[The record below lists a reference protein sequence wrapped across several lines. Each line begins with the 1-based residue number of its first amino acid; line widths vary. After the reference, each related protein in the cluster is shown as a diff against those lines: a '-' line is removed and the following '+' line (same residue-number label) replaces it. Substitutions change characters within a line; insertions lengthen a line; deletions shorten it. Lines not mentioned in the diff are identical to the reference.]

1 MDDVLIRVFG
11 EFSITVNGV
20 IHSHLISKSRKGVSL
35 LTYLVLQEGKPV
47 SSQRLIREMWS
58 AKSSSN
64 PESALKTMVS
74 RLRAIL
80 NELSDGLGNCIQCSQ
95 SSYCWKGA
103 PGVQVDL
110 IAFSGALNELRGAL
124 TEEERIEKYRRIQEL
139 YRGDLIQTG
148 ELVNGVIQSS
158 RMHREYLEAM
168 YAYVRLLQGREDYA
182 EIRRVCEQGLRIDA
196 SDDFFRIEMV
206 RAACCL
212 NHEKQAEDEYCRV
225 MVGDDGE
232 IRARSISSYH
242 ELSEAG
248 VSLQERLEAIRQE
261 LQEQNES
268 RGDSGPFFCDYEAF
282 KEFYDIQ
289 IRNLRRLGSTM
300 FLSVIM
306 VSGRDGGLSDFSRE
320 SAMAGLQEILRRNLR
335 KGDIVT
341 RFSPDMMAMLLP
353 TVSYSTGGMVL
364 ERIENLF
371 YDEYPSTKVI
381 MHHRITTLGE

>member
-168 YAYVRLLQGREDYA
+168 FVYVRLL
-182 EIRRVCEQGLRIDA
+182 
-196 SDDFFRIEMV
+196 
-206 RAACCL
+206 
-212 NHEKQAEDEYCRV
+212 
-225 MVGDDGE
+225 
-232 IRARSISSYH
+232 
-242 ELSEAG
+242 
-248 VSLQERLEAIRQE
+248 
-261 LQEQNES
+261 
-268 RGDSGPFFCDYEAF
+268 
-282 KEFYDIQ
+282 
-289 IRNLRRLGSTM
+289 
-300 FLSVIM
+300 
-306 VSGRDGGLSDFSRE
+306 
-320 SAMAGLQEILRRNLR
+320 
-335 KGDIVT
+335 
-341 RFSPDMMAMLLP
+341 
-353 TVSYSTGGMVL
+353 
-364 ERIENLF
+364 
-371 YDEYPSTKVI
+371 
-381 MHHRITTLGE
+381 